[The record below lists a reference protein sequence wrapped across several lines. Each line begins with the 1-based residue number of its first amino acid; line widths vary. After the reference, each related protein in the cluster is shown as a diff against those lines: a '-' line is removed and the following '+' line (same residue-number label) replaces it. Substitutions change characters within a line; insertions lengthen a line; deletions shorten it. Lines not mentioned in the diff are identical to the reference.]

1 MSDTAP
7 LPLDRWCASGP
18 VRVSPDGSLQVVLR
32 AADPVE
38 VSLVATASDEA
49 ALVATWSAPM
59 WLAAPTNPL
68 LPALE
73 DMAQAT
79 AAQGSA
85 LLDCVVVGAEV
96 RIRLPLYL
104 EGMSRHTFLEA
115 ACDLARAHIAL
126 ASAAAALGERRDEL
140 DQVARTIAEAD
151 TAAAA
156 STRSSS
162 QPPPETATAA
172 SFGVHAGTFETS
184 SASEAMPMPPA
195 TSVNEPTPMGPVAP
209 VNEPASMPAGA
220 KAYSPTASWEPSH
233 LVPPEGLPAWET
245 PDGRTAPA
253 TQLWGGLPVQVVEHW
268 NGWARIVC
276 SNEWTAWVDAARLQ
290 SRSGRA

>member
-1 MSDTAP
+1 MSDTVP

-18 VRVSPDGSLQVVLR
+18 VRLSPDGSLQVVSR

-38 VSLVATASDEA
+38 VSLVATASNEA

-59 WLAAPTNPL
+59 WLAASTNPQ
-68 LPALE
+68 LPALDE
-73 DMAQAT
+73 IARAT

-85 LLDCVVVGAEV
+85 LLDCVVAGAEV
-96 RIRLPLYL
+96 RIQLPLYL

-126 ASAAAALGERRDEL
+126 ASAVAALGERRNEL
-140 DQVARTIAEAD
+140 AQVNRTIAEAD
-151 TAAAA
+151 AAAAA
-156 STRSSS
+156 STRNSFR
-162 QPPPETATAA
+162 PAPETATAA
-172 SFGVHAGTFETS
+172 SFDVPAGTFATS
-184 SASEAMPMPPA
+184 SSNEAMPMPPA
-195 TSVNEPTPMGPVAP
+195 GGVKEPTPTGPAAP
-209 VNEPASMPAGA
+209 VNEPAPISTGA
-220 KAYSPTASWEPSH
+220 IAYAPTASWEPSH

-245 PDGRTAPA
+245 PDGRVAPTA
-253 TQLWGGLPVQVVEHW
+253 QLWGGLPVQVVEHW